1 MHLELYKCSN
11 VPFQLL
17 YYLFVVRFADLIF
30 CSFWNSHLIVVWNML
45 HFFIE
50 GDNAT
55 VLDIIA
61 QTSWDRKSLDELVK
75 KFDSDPN
82 NEKVLLWIEDKSVKI
97 S

>member
-1 MHLELYKCSN
+1 
-11 VPFQLL
+11 
-17 YYLFVVRFADLIF
+17 
-30 CSFWNSHLIVVWNML
+30 ML